1 MRDCPFPSPCLSAPL
16 LPIWMN
22 VASLNIWFSDFHT
35 AWFSDNS
42 GWYLFC
48 SVVVFFAT
56 VVRGGKECLPMPPS
70 WPEVH
75 NFTFLYKLDQSNAV
89 ITWAK
94 QLLPVVA
101 GQSKYPAVGLIRNVK
116 PFRRRPTM
124 CIYIC
129 YPPVSHLVAFFLK
142 LFYLFIWSTVKR
154 QYTLEIQWHKVHCHD
169 LRDIIQF
176 SFLKKRK
183 KIPFYNTA
191 LHNFTC
197 PSRPFTNI
205 RSINC

>member
-1 MRDCPFPSPCLSAPL
+1 MGHIFLAPEPWAGWSGLGLGSLTPEVSLPFFIHHTTMWDCPFPSPCLSAPL
-16 LPIWMN
+16 LRIWMN
-22 VASLNIWFSDFHT
+22 VASLNTWFSDFHT

-129 YPPVSHLVAFFLK
+129 YPPVSHLVAFF
-142 LFYLFIWSTVKR
+142 
-154 QYTLEIQWHKVHCHD
+154 
-169 LRDIIQF
+169 
-176 SFLKKRK
+176 
-183 KIPFYNTA
+183 
-191 LHNFTC
+191 
-197 PSRPFTNI
+197 
-205 RSINC
+205 